1 MCIVHCMFILL
12 PSLAD
17 VEPIVGYGQ
26 VHRVVKHLAVPELI
40 AGGGEERLTEC
51 WPVIRQVYIQHVLSP
66 SWDTEPLLHD
76 HT

>member
-51 WPVIRQVYIQHVLSP
+51 
-66 SWDTEPLLHD
+66 
-76 HT
+76 